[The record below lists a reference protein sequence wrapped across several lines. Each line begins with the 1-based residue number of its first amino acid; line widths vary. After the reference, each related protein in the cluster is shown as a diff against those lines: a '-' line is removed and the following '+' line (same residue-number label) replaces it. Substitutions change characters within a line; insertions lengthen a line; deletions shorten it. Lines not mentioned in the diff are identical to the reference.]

1 MHFIRKFAIF
11 SSFGFVLAIPAFAGI
26 SISSPTAGATVQS
39 PFQLSAISSNCSSQ
53 SIASMS
59 YWLDSST
66 EATEVTGAALDTTVV
81 APTGAHIVHVQATG
95 EGGSTCVGEVA
106 VTVFS
111 PSSASSLVPSNAASI
126 SSIQTLRGWIAQ
138 HDTGGKGSS
147 SGSTSLVGAPS
158 LSGSARKFVTKFG
171 DGGDERFSVSFA
183 DDQTDTNFLY
193 DAWVYFDKSSTA
205 IGNLEMD
212 VNQVMPNGQNAIFAF
227 QCAGY
232 DGVWEY
238 TQNTGTPEK
247 GVVHWT
253 RSTQPCNPRTWTVGV
268 WHHVQISYSRTDTGV
283 VTYQSAWLDGVEQVI
298 NATVPSAFALGWG
311 PVLQTQFQVDGY
323 GKSGTTTVYLD
334 DLTVY
339 AW

>member
-1 MHFIRKFAIF
+1 
-11 SSFGFVLAIPAFAGI
+11 
-26 SISSPTAGATVQS
+26 
-39 PFQLSAISSNCSSQ
+39 
-53 SIASMS
+53 
-59 YWLDSST
+59 
-66 EATEVTGAALDTTVV
+66 
-81 APTGAHIVHVQATG
+81 
-95 EGGSTCVGEVA
+95 
-106 VTVFS
+106 
-111 PSSASSLVPSNAASI
+111 
-126 SSIQTLRGWIAQ
+126 LRGWIAQ

-238 TQNTGTPEK
+238 TQNTELRKRASFTGRVRHSPAIHAP
-247 GVVHWT
+247 GQLVSGIMC
-253 RSTQPCNPRTWTVGV
+253 RSR
-268 WHHVQISYSRTDTGV
+268 
-283 VTYQSAWLDGVEQVI
+283 
-298 NATVPSAFALGWG
+298 
-311 PVLQTQFQVDGY
+311 
-323 GKSGTTTVYLD
+323 
-334 DLTVY
+334 
-339 AW
+339 